1 MRKKNVSTVSL
12 ASHGPPMPVQLNH
25 PSICIWAAHPIR
37 LQRPSFSARGC
48 VPPPLSAAR
57 PLPPAAA
64 RRPSASLS
72 PPREAAFLCS
82 HPPLLDFIH
91 HPLTN
96 SSDVSATQQSRE
108 ITSPHQHLWREALAL
123 LAFDI
128 GQPPTVPTQLEHDPT
143 TTCAVHSL
151 SSCAIHRQPPTNWVF
166 ELPLRL
172 LLSINYLDDL
182 NY

>member
-12 ASHGPPMPVQLNH
+12 ASHGPPMPVQFNH

-72 PPREAAFLCS
+72 PPREAAFLCC

-96 SSDVSATQQSRE
+96 PSDVSATRQSRE
-108 ITSPHQHLWREALAL
+108 ITYPHQNLWREALAL
-123 LAFDI
+123 LAFDTV
-128 GQPPTVPTQLEHDPT
+128 GSLQLSPRNSNTTPRPPALCIPLLHAQSTDNLRPTGF
-143 TTCAVHSL
+143 S
-151 SSCAIHRQPPTNWVF
+151 
-166 ELPLRL
+166 
-172 LLSINYLDDL
+172 NYRFDCC
-182 NY
+182 YRSTISTI